1 MNHFNLNQIN
11 NLILRKQHLTDE
23 SKTDDVVQ
31 IVKDLGGLHATI
43 PKTPY
48 LSIFSRAKSFTN
60 KKLDEELYEKRSLG
74 KIRCVRKT
82 IYILPKEMIPI
93 AYSATKKMVEL
104 TSERYSRYLGVT
116 QKEYTKMSKLTLQI
130 LKNGGKTA
138 KELKN
143 ALMTDLNVSAIV
155 NLMCDQGLLIRG
167 KPRKGWK
174 SNIHTYYPFH
184 NIFPDINLSEP
195 NEVRAVT
202 LLVQY
207 YLRSFGPATE
217 EDIIWWTGLNR
228 ITIQDALK
236 RIQQQIVPV
245 KVEGLKNA
253 FIKLESDMTL
263 KMATRSK
270 KRIVNLLPALDS
282 YIMGY
287 KNRER
292 YLSYKNYNRVFDR
305 SGNATS
311 TILLDGEVVGVW
323 DYEEGDEPSIRI
335 LLFGIVENSLLRE
348 IYSKAEK
355 IGKFTIGE
363 EVEIKECNSMIPLTQ
378 RTAGGFMSPLKNC

>member
-245 KVEGLKNA
+245 KVEGFKNT